1 MMIPAAMT
9 EREKSDF
16 VMVAVIAA
24 ITKNRE
30 IKERESTVKILPLAN
45 VGEIRYSTL
54 KTSDDRERF
63 LKESNRSESD
73 INPPKLERKGSI
85 PSRPDWKRRKERK
98 KMAKK

>member
-24 ITKNRE
+24 ITKKRK
-30 IKERESTVKILPLAN
+30 IKQRESTVKILPLAN
-45 VGEIRYSTL
+45 AGEIRYSTL

-63 LKESNRSESD
+63 LKESNRSASD
-73 INPPKLERKGSI
+73 INPPKLERNGSI
-85 PSRPDWKRRKERK
+85 PSRPDWKSRNERK
-98 KMAKK
+98 KTVKK